1 MIFLNTILKL
11 NGFGR
16 NVFVNSL
23 NLLAKDS
30 EAELASDSSRFSQS
44 TRSKEERE
52 LFTCSSLKSRTTML
66 SLLVEVS

>member
-1 MIFLNTILKL
+1 MVLVGMFLLYT
-11 NGFGR
+11 
-16 NVFVNSL
+16 SL

-44 TRSKEERE
+44 TRSKEERG
-52 LFTCSSLKSRTTML
+52 LFTCSSLKSRPTTML